1 MNELKYQ
8 IVSDGSCDLSAEL
21 VERWNIKVVPFYVS
35 FDGENYKKEIVEVP
49 IREFYQKMVDN
60 KKLYPKSS
68 LPSVEDFVK
77 AFEPI
82 AKQNIP
88 IICICITTK
97 FSGSLN
103 SANNAKNIIQD
114 KYPDAKITVIDSM
127 LDTVL
132 QGLYVIEA
140 AKMQE
145 AGWSYEDTVTKLEEI
160 KLTGR
165 IIFTTASMDYLQKG
179 GRIGKL
185 TGLLS
190 STLRIQP
197 LIILKEGEIF
207 PSGITRNR
215 KKALKSLIELAK
227 KHFEEVKESPDKYSF
242 AVGYGYDYREAEEF
256 RTQLLESLGEYSNI
270 KEIPIFQ
277 IGATIGVH
285 TGPHPLGMGLIRRFD
300 V

>member
-8 IVSDGSCDLSAEL
+8 IVSDGSCDLSPEL

-215 KKALKSLIELAK
+215 KKALKCLIELAK
-227 KHFEEVKESPDKYSF
+227 KHFEEIKESPDKYSF